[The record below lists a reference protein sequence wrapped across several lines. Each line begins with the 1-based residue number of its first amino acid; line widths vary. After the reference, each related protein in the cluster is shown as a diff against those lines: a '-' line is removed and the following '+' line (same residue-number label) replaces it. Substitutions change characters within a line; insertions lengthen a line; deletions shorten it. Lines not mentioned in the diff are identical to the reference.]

1 MAIGARVLIVLS
13 VLVLIAFSVWWTKDG
28 NCLWALFV
36 VPFVVN
42 NVGGLSA
49 KGVNSKP
56 KED

>member
-42 NVGGLSA
+42 NVGDLST
-49 KGVNSKP
+49 KGSSPTP
-56 KED
+56 KES